1 VELKFFHP
9 SCALELVG
17 EKSMGVQLVNNA
29 SAGLESLS
37 FSIPPEDCNDK
48 SE

>member
-1 VELKFFHP
+1 M
-9 SCALELVG
+9 G

-29 SAGLESLS
+29 PAGLESLS
-37 FSIPPEDCNDK
+37 FSISPEDCNNK